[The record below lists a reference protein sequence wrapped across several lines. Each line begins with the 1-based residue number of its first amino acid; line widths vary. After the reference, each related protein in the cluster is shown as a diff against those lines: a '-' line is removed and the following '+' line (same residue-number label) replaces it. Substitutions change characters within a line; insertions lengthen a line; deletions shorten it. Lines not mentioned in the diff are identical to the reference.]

1 MATLASSNGLR
12 TAFGSAPS
20 TTSSALPTTSSE
32 PNIGAG
38 SSGGRTDQDMLTV
51 VWGGEK
57 YRLPLPPPD
66 APLSTL
72 RKAIYERTGVPP
84 EHQKLILN
92 GAMMQKDFPLKAYG
106 LALPPLGDSEDS
118 YSSDPN
124 RIPSS
129 SLRGLLSKWGLGNS
143 PVAGKRSREL
153 KVTLIGSAQTGSRVT
168 DHLAQAGSASGSGS
182 ARQKQTAAQQPI
194 DEARIVAQIDSL
206 VSSTLSRLKP
216 DLDQLFSLPLEEATL
231 LKRKQVYL
239 SEMLLQTLLKLDG
252 FEIDSRW
259 TDARKARKEGIRS
272 IQGMLD
278 RVDAIKEGRAMA
290 PPTSEP

>member
-1 MATLASSNGLR
+1 MMSVY
-12 TAFGSAPS
+12 
-20 TTSSALPTTSSE
+20 TT
-32 PNIGAG
+32 
-38 SSGGRTDQDMLTV
+38 
-51 VWGGEK
+51 
-57 YRLPLPPPD
+57 
-66 APLSTL
+66 
-72 RKAIYERTGVPP
+72 
-84 EHQKLILN
+84 
-92 GAMMQKDFPLKAYG
+92 DFPLKAYG
-106 LALPPLGDSEDS
+106 LALPPLGDSEES
-118 YSSDPN
+118 YSPDPN
-124 RIPSS
+124 KIPSS

-168 DHLAQAGSASGSGS
+168 DHLAQAGPASGSGS
-182 ARQKQTAAQQPI
+182 ARQKQAAQQQPL

-272 IQGMLD
+272 IQDMLD

-290 PPTSEP
+290 PPATEP